1 MKFNII
7 AGSHSCTADFEIDA
21 KGCLTGTFT
30 IPAIGAGTATGTSHD
45 GLIDGEI
52 AFEGHTAYFKAS
64 IQGNEI
70 SGHLSVPF
78 PADLIVKSTDFT
90 GSQVP

>member
-1 MKFNII
+1 MKFAIT

-30 IPAIGAGTATGTSHD
+30 MPGVGVGTATGTSHD
-45 GLIDGEI
+45 GAIDGEI
-52 AFEGHTAYFKAS
+52 AFEGHTASFKAS
-64 IQGNEI
+64 IQGNAI
-70 SGHLSVPF
+70 TGHLHVPF
-78 PADLIVKSTDFT
+78 PACLEVPSTDFT